1 MVGQE
6 SWDLCCSASLCVP
19 FYLANLFFWLTYTV
33 IGKKGKRT
41 RLSNDLRDDTQK
53 NKSIR
58 CLRNIAKNTRV
69 ESRVSQYGPQRQRLH
84 ERAEAAAASAA
95 REAGVA
101 FDPEAVTVTKAAKR
115 KARGKAYAERRDM
128 LAHFERAQEIKKILE
143 DLIKFRLCA
152 PAVPCVGVA
161 LFPCPPKKG
170 APDRIPLK
178 GDLYTPRKPNA
189 KLFMNRCRGWCST
202 SRAFELKVCCGFA
215 SFHPKM
221 IATAWWFLDFW
232 IPARAEFCV
241 SDRSARFQRD

>member
-69 ESRVSQYGPQRQRLH
+69 ENRVSQYGPQHQRLH
-84 ERAEAAAASAA
+84 EMAEVAAFSAA
-95 REAGVA
+95 REAGVT
-101 FDPEAVTVTKAAKR
+101 FDPKAVAVTKSAKR
-115 KARGKAYAERRDM
+115 KVRSKAAADRRGL
-128 LAHFERAQEIKKILE
+128 LAHFKRAQEIKKILE

-161 LFPCPPKKG
+161 LFPCPPKKRG
-170 APDRIPLK
+170 ARQNSSQ
-178 GDLYTPRKPNA
+178 GRFVYTQETKRKIVYE
-189 KLFMNRCRGWCST
+189 S
-202 SRAFELKVCCGFA
+202 
-215 SFHPKM
+215 
-221 IATAWWFLDFW
+221 
-232 IPARAEFCV
+232 V
-241 SDRSARFQRD
+241 SWVVFNF